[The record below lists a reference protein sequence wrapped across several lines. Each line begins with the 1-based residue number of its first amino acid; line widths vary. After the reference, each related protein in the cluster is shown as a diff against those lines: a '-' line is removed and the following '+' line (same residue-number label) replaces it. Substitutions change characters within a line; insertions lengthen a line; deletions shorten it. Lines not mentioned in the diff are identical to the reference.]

1 MVAQNIDV
9 TFFIGDGIDNVLFTS
24 LNISLKGVGT
34 NENKAFIE
42 ALKNIKTKTNEIQ
55 KFIDEGKNKIIDY
68 YASKCDFILNNAES
82 LVNQGKYDDAIYEL
96 FMVPP
101 VCKDCYLKCKDKLG
115 IYFQQ
120 KINAECIQR
129 LNQAQTIWM
138 SNQNYSA
145 AGKAGDLL
153 FSINPASSCIPQVE
167 ELFKV
172 IREKIEA
179 DERAA
184 WELKVKQYEDQIQRE
199 NELIKYAREDAARQ
213 YELDKLRTES
223 FRQVAVEFA
232 KNQPKYVNY
241 TNYYNHIDWW

>member
-24 LNISLKGVGT
+24 LNISLMGVGT

-55 KFIDEGKNKIIDY
+55 KFIDDGKNKIINY
-68 YASKCDFILNNAES
+68 YASKCDFILKNAES

-120 KINAECIQR
+120 KIDADCVQKLSLAKSN
-129 LNQAQTIWM
+129 WM
-138 SNQNYSA
+138 SNQNYSGA
-145 AGKAGDLL
+145 EQAGKIL
-153 FSINPASSCIPQVE
+153 ITIHPASSCISQVNQ
-167 ELFKV
+167 LINT
-172 IREKIEA
+172 IREKIRA
-179 DERAA
+179 DEQAA
-184 WELKVKQYEDQIQRE
+184 WEFRIKQYEDAIVRE
-199 NELIKYAREDAARQ
+199 NELIKYAREDASREF
-213 YELDKLRTES
+213 ELDKLRTES
-223 FRQVAVEFA
+223 FRQIAVEFA

-241 TNYYNHIDWW
+241 NYYYDRIYWW